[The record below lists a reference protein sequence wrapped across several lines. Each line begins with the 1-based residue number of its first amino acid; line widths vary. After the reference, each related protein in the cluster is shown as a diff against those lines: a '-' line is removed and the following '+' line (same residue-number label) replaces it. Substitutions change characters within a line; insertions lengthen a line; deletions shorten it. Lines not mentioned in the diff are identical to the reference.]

1 MIKKIC
7 DSRQIKNKDFKQ
19 QAVVFQF
26 YTLKYLVK
34 TKYLELA

>member
-19 QAVVFQF
+19 QTVVFQF